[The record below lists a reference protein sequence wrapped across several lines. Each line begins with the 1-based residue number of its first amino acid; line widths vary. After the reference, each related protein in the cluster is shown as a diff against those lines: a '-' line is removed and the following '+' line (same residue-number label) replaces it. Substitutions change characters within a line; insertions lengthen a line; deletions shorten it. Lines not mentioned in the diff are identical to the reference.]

1 MTDRQALL
9 LFGGML
15 VALVVGVVSY
25 EAYWH
30 RRKR

>member
-15 VALVVGVVSY
+15 AAIVVGAVSY
-25 EAYWH
+25 EVYLH
-30 RRKR
+30 RKR